1 MECTWSVSRRVLGPT
16 FGFRQR
22 TLRQSTAPFSS
33 TKKRFMILLT
43 NSWPVRFVLY
53 TTAYHFSKIDSFA
66 TGGLNDFQ
74 VAINTSIGLNL
85 HLLLSLL
92 DSSSMPQEFE
102 LLSSKSVLSSVSN
115 PLSATWVGAF
125 YFDELAVAAGGT
137 IISFFVK
144 WDSKKT
150 HK

>member
-1 MECTWSVSRRVLGPT
+1 MECTWSISRRVLGPT
-16 FGFRQR
+16 FGFKQR
-22 TLRQSTAPFSS
+22 MLRQSTAPFSS

-53 TTAYHFSKIDSFA
+53 TTAYHFSKTDSFA

-74 VAINTSIGLNL
+74 VAINTLIGLDL
-85 HLLLSLL
+85 HRLLSLS
-92 DSSSMPQEFE
+92 DSSSMSHKSE
-102 LLSSKSVLSSVSN
+102 LLFSKSVLWSVSD

-125 YFDELAVAAGGT
+125 HFEEVAVAAAGT
-137 IISFFVK
+137 MISSFVK
-144 WDSKKT
+144 QDSKKT